1 MNIVY
6 GVSGE
11 GLGHVFEALEIV
23 PRLQAEGHRV
33 KVLTYGDRACEAL
46 AAFRPL
52 RIAGLPL
59 YFGPRG
65 LSLSQILLRNRGLP
79 GFYLRH
85 GRRLQA
91 EVAAFEPDVFL
102 TAYEPYT
109 TYLAH
114 ALKRPLISMD
124 NQNELL
130 HRPPPRALR
139 GFAYHLACLATRLCT
154 RGASYYIV
162 KSFHKTSVTGGHRI
176 RLVPPLIQAQTR
188 RLQPTD
194 SGPVL
199 VYLTK
204 PNPQLVEVLRQVDA
218 PFVIYGDHLP
228 RQEGRLQFRTQGAG
242 YLPDLGACRAIVAT
256 TGFSL
261 IADAIFLKKPY
272 FGVPLKGQFEQTQNA
287 HYLRSAGI
295 GDFAE
300 DPDAATLARFLR
312 ELPDYRRA
320 LAALHFDP
328 TEQADVLVELLDRV
342 AAGAT
347 LHRGEFKGAYRRSGG
362 GRRGTRSSRP
372 QTG

>member
-1 MNIVY
+1 MNVVY

-33 KVLTYGDRACEAL
+33 KVLTYGERAYDAL
-46 AAFRPL
+46 AGFQPL

-65 LSLSQILLRNRGLP
+65 LSLSQTLLKNRSLP

-85 GRRLQA
+85 GRRIQA
-91 EVAAFEPDVFL
+91 EVAAFAPDVFL

-114 ALKRPLISMD
+114 ALKKPLISMD

-139 GFAYHLACLATRLCT
+139 GFPYQLACLATRLCT
-154 RGASYYIV
+154 RGAAYYIV

-176 RLVPPLIQAQTR
+176 RLVSPLIQAQTR
-188 RLQPTD
+188 RLRPTD
-194 SGPVL
+194 CGPVL

-204 PNPQLVEVLRQVDA
+204 PNARLIEVLRQVDA
-218 PFVIYGDHLP
+218 RFVIYGDHRP
-228 RQEGRLQFRTQGAG
+228 REEGQLQFRARGDS

-256 TGFSL
+256 AGFSL

-300 DPDAATLARFLR
+300 DPDAATLARFLQQ
-312 ELPDYRRA
+312 LPDYRRA
-320 LAALHFDP
+320 LAALDFDP

-342 AAGAT
+342 AAGAA
-347 LHRGEFKGAYRRSGG
+347 LAPMGFKGAYRRSGG

>member
-11 GLGHVFEALEIV
+11 GLGHVYEALEIV
-23 PRLQAEGHRV
+23 PRLQSEGHRI

-46 AAFRPL
+46 AGFSPL

-65 LSLSQILLRNRGLP
+65 LSLRQTLLKNRGLP

-85 GRRLQA
+85 GRRIQA

-109 TYLAH
+109 TYLAL
-114 ALKRPLISMD
+114 ALKKPLISMD

-130 HRPPPRALR
+130 HRPPPRAHR
-139 GFAYHLACLATRLCT
+139 GFPYRLACLATRLCT

-176 RLVPPLIQAQTR
+176 RLVAPLIQAETR
-188 RLQPTD
+188 RLQPTAD
-194 SGPVL
+194 GPVL

-204 PNPQLVEVLRQVDA
+204 PNAGLVEVLRKVDA
-218 PFVIYGDHLP
+218 EFVIYGDHLP
-228 RQEGRLQFRTQGAG
+228 RDEGRLRFRTRGPS
-242 YLPDLGACRAIVAT
+242 YLPDLSVCRAIIAT

-261 IADAIFLKKPY
+261 IADAIHLKKPY

-287 HYLRSAGI
+287 HYLRTAGI

-300 DPDAATLARFLR
+300 DPDAATLARFLA
-312 ELPDYRRA
+312 ELPGYRRA
-320 LAALHFDP
+320 LAALRFDP
-328 TEQADVLVELLDRV
+328 AEQAEVLVELLDRL
-342 AAGAT
+342 AAAAAPAPAGFRA
-347 LHRGEFKGAYRRSGG
+347 AYR
-362 GRRGTRSSRP
+362 
-372 QTG
+372 

>member
-23 PRLQAEGHRV
+23 PRLRSEGHRV
-33 KVLTYGDRACEAL
+33 KVLTYGDRACDAL
-46 AAFRPL
+46 AGFAPL

-59 YFGPRG
+59 YFGGRG
-65 LSLSQILLRNRGLP
+65 LSLRQTLLKNRGLP

-85 GRRLQA
+85 GRRIQA
-91 EVAAFEPDVFL
+91 EVAAFQPDVFL

-109 TYLAH
+109 TYLAQ
-114 ALKRPLISMD
+114 ALKKPLISMD

-130 HRPPPRALR
+130 HRPPPRAQR
-139 GFAYHLACLATRLCT
+139 GFPYRLACLATRLCT

-176 RLVPPLIQAQTR
+176 RLVAPLIQAETR

-194 SGPVL
+194 EGPVL

-204 PNPQLVEVLRQVDA
+204 PNPGLVEVLRQVDA
-218 PFVIYGDHLP
+218 DFVIYGDHLT
-228 RQEGRLQFRTQGAG
+228 RDEGRLRFRTQGPG
-242 YLPDLGACRAIVAT
+242 YLPDLSRCRAIVAT

-261 IADAIFLKKPY
+261 IADAIYLKKPY

-287 HYLRSAGI
+287 HYLRAAGI
-295 GDFAE
+295 GAFAE
-300 DPDAATLARFLR
+300 DPNPASLARFLAD
-312 ELPDYRRA
+312 LPTYRRA

-328 TEQADVLVELLDRV
+328 EEQAEVLVELLDRV
-342 AAGAT
+342 ATAAAT
-347 LHRGEFKGAYRRSGG
+347 APVGFTAACR
-362 GRRGTRSSRP
+362 
-372 QTG
+372 